1 MLVEVVELL
10 TKAVNKMETMV
21 VLVVAQHK
29 ADLEVQVTYQAHLQ
43 VKAIMVVVVK
53 THLVLTMV
61 LEEEVV
67 ERQTLVL
74 LVQIVVEVLVAMVQL
89 LL

>member
-1 MLVEVVELL
+1 MLEELEEPVTL
-10 TKAVNKMETMV
+10 VVNKLETMV
-21 VLVVAQHK
+21 ALVVEEHK